1 MIARGERRRGD
12 HSPSRMKSKGGKE
25 THSLPPFLFF
35 VRFSF
40 GFSFARFAKASR
52 SCKGAMHML

>member
-1 MIARGERRRGD
+1 
-12 HSPSRMKSKGGKE
+12 MKSKGGKE

-40 GFSFARFAKASR
+40 GFTPARFEPR
-52 SCKGAMHML
+52 SFRYFGLVQAP